1 MNTQSGIIAF
11 SIHLFQFLERIEAMY
26 NKIAREAGVY
36 LVGGCG
42 SPNVLNDMG
51 VHCTRNSFKGMD
63 SVQCCP
69 ETRLQITPTGNR
81 NQKQI
86 QRVFFEKFK
95 NIIILKR
102 SFASSYFFH
111 TEEKMSYK

>member
-1 MNTQSGIIAF
+1 M
-11 SIHLFQFLERIEAMY
+11 
-26 NKIAREAGVY
+26 Y

-63 SVQCCP
+63 SVQYFP
-69 ETRLQITPTGNR
+69 ERRLQITPTGNR

-86 QRVFFEKFK
+86 QSFFEKFK

-102 SFASSYFFH
+102 SFASASFAIQKKKSH
-111 TEEKMSYK
+111 TSSN